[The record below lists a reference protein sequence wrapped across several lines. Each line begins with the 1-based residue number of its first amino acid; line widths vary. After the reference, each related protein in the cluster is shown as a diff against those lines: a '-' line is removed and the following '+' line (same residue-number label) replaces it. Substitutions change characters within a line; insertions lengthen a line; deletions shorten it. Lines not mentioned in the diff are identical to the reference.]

1 MEWSLRA
8 ECLEPRFIFLMII
21 QRLENITRKLHQS
34 RDWTHFN
41 GIRCRFWNR
50 NDTSVWGQNRGS
62 YSSYLLASN
71 IAKFENV
78 RSSLKGNIESQ
89 LKISLFDQHVLE
101 YCVPSALFCSR
112 NNCVKGL
119 HVVELGR
126 ARALADSM
134 SCSSVLR
141 KKRSIY

>member
-1 MEWSLRA
+1 MEIGVVSEIGMTLVFEGKMEEA
-8 ECLEPRFIFLMII
+8 S
-21 QRLENITRKLHQS
+21 H
-34 RDWTHFN
+34 
-41 GIRCRFWNR
+41 
-50 NDTSVWGQNRGS
+50 
-62 YSSYLLASN
+62 YLLASN
-71 IAKFENV
+71 IAKFENE

-101 YCVPSALFCSR
+101 YCVPRPLFCSI

-119 HVVELGR
+119 HVVDLGR

-141 KKRSIY
+141 KKRSIC

>member
-1 MEWSLRA
+1 MEIGVVSEIAMTLVFEGKIEEA
-8 ECLEPRFIFLMII
+8 
-21 QRLENITRKLHQS
+21 
-34 RDWTHFN
+34 
-41 GIRCRFWNR
+41 
-50 NDTSVWGQNRGS
+50 
-62 YSSYLLASN
+62 SSYLLASN

-101 YCVPSALFCSR
+101 YCVPSALFCSG